1 MAGAIATLLTTAK
14 TISKVA
20 TDMRANLRHTYN
32 ELVALQG
39 LGDPTLAAPYLKAS
53 HVETI
58 PAHLDT
64 IASGNFTVTINFPN
78 YGVAV
83 TTGNIAFDAAEAA
96 IQTAIDT
103 ALDTQVIVATY
114 NAGDV
119 DVALTGNLTENA
131 ATITANGAT
140 VNGAY
145 MLVTTANA
153 GDLDADEL
161 ATPVAATVGTMN
173 RPAEAILAIYNCIT
187 PAAAVTPQ
195 GLTPAVADYVT
206 GDNPLSI
213 SPALK
218 ALLISEVEASENAV
232 LGAALRAI
240 PDCVE

>member
-1 MAGAIATLLTTAK
+1 MAGAIATLLASAK

-20 TDMRANLRHTYN
+20 TDMRAGLRHTYN
-32 ELVALQG
+32 ELAALQAVN
-39 LGDPTLAAPYLKAS
+39 DPTLASPYLKAS

-64 IASGNFTVTINFPN
+64 ISSGNFTITLNFPN

-83 TTGNIAFDAAEAA
+83 TTGNIEYNAEEAA
-96 IQTAIDT
+96 IQTAVDT
-103 ALDTQVIVATY
+103 ALADQVLVATY
-114 NAGDV
+114 VAGDV
-119 DVALTGNLTENA
+119 DVALTGNLTANA
-131 ATITANGAT
+131 ATLTANGTT

-145 MLVTTANA
+145 MIVTTANA

-161 ATPVAATVGTMN
+161 ATPEATTVGTMN
-173 RPAEAILAIYNCIT
+173 RPAEAVLALYGCIT
-187 PAAAVTPQ
+187 PAGDVTPQ
-195 GLTPAVADYVT
+195 GLAPASTDYVL

-218 ALLISEVEASENAV
+218 ALLISEVEINENAV